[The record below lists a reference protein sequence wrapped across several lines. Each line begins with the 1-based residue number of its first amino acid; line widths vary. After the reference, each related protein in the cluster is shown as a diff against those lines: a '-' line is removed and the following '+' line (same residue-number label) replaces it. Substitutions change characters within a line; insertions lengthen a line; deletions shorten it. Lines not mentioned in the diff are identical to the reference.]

1 MAIMKEKMKEVID
14 SQPDDATYE
23 EILRELAFE
32 RMVERGLMDSRVGRV
47 ISDGEMGRRF
57 RSWQK

>member
-1 MAIMKEKMKEVID
+1 MAIVKEKMKEVID

-32 RMVERGLMDSRVGRV
+32 RMLAYGANSPVLHLC
-47 ISDGEMGRRF
+47 RF
-57 RSWQK
+57 C